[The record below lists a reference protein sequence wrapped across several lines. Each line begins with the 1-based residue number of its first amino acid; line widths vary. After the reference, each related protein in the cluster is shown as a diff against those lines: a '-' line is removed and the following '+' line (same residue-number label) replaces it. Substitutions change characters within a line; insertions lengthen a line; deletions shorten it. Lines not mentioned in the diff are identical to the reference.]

1 MKHAADYISEF
12 KKSIS
17 LKLFV
22 IGFLVLILLIPA
34 GMIRNLIRE
43 RESLMQQVTEEVTS
57 KWGNEQTLAGPFMV
71 IPYHTMIE
79 DDNEIVKVK
88 NYLHVL
94 PESLVINGKMHPE
107 ERYRG
112 IYKVIVYN
120 SGLNFSGSFVFPNF
134 SEIDINEND
143 ILWDEVVVNA
153 GIPDMRGINHQ
164 IVFQLGESEFIAQPG
179 IKYSNLIQSGINFN
193 VGDIYNK
200 NLDFQFN
207 IDLNGGKGLYFY
219 PLGKTTKA
227 TLSSSWESPSFTGA
241 FLPDDRNVDNTGFTA
256 DWKILQLNRNYP
268 QAWKNSEYN
277 FNGSEFGVELIVPVN
292 HYQKTMR
299 SVKYAIMFII
309 LTFLTFFFIELLK
322 KKPVHPVQYLLV
334 GISLIVFYSL
344 LLSLTEHI
352 SFLWSY
358 IIAASTIF
366 ILITFY
372 AYSILK
378 NIKTTAILS
387 SILIIIYMFL
397 YTLLQ
402 LMDYALLMGNIG
414 LVIILA
420 VIMYFSRK
428 VNWYKEELPDSPTP
442 LRQVE

>member
-1 MKHAADYISEF
+1 MKNAADYISEF
-12 KKSIS
+12 KKSVS
-17 LKLFV
+17 LKMFI
-22 IGFLVLILLIPA
+22 IGLLVLILLIPA

-43 RESLMQQVTEEVTS
+43 RESLMHQVIEEVAS

-71 IPYHTMIE
+71 IPYNTTIE
-79 DDNEIVKVK
+79 DDDEIIKVT

-94 PESLVINGKMHPE
+94 PERLLINGEMRPE

-112 IYKVIVYN
+112 IYKVVVYN
-120 SGLNFSGSFVFPNF
+120 SNLHFSGSFVLPDFTEYN
-134 SEIDINEND
+134 INEND
-143 ILWDEVVVNA
+143 IIWDEVIVNM

-164 IVFQLGESEFIAQPG
+164 IAFHLDEMEFTAQPG
-179 IKYSNLIQSGINFN
+179 IKYSNLIQSGISFTVGAISAQNLNFE
-193 VGDIYNK
+193 
-200 NLDFQFN
+200 FN

-219 PLGKTTKA
+219 PLGKTTQA
-227 TLSSSWESPSFTGA
+227 TLSSSWETPSFAGA
-241 FLPDDRNVDNTGFTA
+241 FLPDDRNVNNTGFKA

-268 QAWKNSEYN
+268 QVWKNSEYK
-277 FNGSEFGVELIVPVN
+277 FNDSEFGVELLVPVN

-299 SVKYAIMFII
+299 SVKYAVMFII

-352 SFLWSY
+352 SFFWSY

-387 SILIIIYMFL
+387 SILIIIYIFL

-420 VIMYFSRK
+420 LVMYFSRK
-428 VNWYKEELPDSPTP
+428 VNWHKEEIPNTPTP
-442 LRQVE
+442 LRPVE